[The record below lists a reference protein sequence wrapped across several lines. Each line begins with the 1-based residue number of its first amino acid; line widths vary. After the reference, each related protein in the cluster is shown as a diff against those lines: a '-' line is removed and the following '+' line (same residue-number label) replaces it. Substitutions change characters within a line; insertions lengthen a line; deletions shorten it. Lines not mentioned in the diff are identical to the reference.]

1 MKRIKSYL
9 FLAVSATAVLCACDR
24 VKENESNFTNVVYL
38 QNALNSNMDKIS
50 FRATDFSAERV
61 IRAALA
67 LPVETDVNIKVEID
81 LSLVDVYSKAYGVEC
96 TAPEEHIYELEGNNL
111 FIPAGD
117 VLSTEV
123 GLSFSSLPDI
133 PFGEI
138 KVLPVTLKSNDA
150 GIDILNGS
158 KTIYFVLQKGAIII
172 TAAYI
177 NDNYLTVPGFE
188 GAGGSAVS
196 GLTQL
201 TMEGLIRPH
210 TLERQLNTF
219 MGIEGYFLI
228 RFGDS
233 GYAPDQIQI
242 ADNNYLGGNFPS
254 AAVSPKL
261 PVGGWVHVAVTLDLE
276 NAREYKI
283 YYNGEL
289 KATGTCG
296 GSMMAV
302 DLSGASSSNKF
313 YIGYSYD
320 KGRELDADVT
330 EYRIWNVV
338 RTQEEIQDNFYEVAP
353 DSPGLVAY
361 WKFDEGNGNIVADH
375 SGNGNNALANSTL
388 KWVPVSLPEE
398 E

>member
-1 MKRIKSYL
+1 MKRITLYL
-9 FLAVSATAVLCACDR
+9 LFAVSLTAVLCACDR
-24 VKENESNFTNVVYL
+24 VKENESDFTNVVYL

-50 FRATDFSAERV
+50 FRSSDLTADRS

-67 LPVETDVNIKVEID
+67 LPVETDVNIEIAID
-81 LSLVDVYSKAYGVEC
+81 LSLVEVYSKAYGVEC
-96 TAPEEHIYELEGNNL
+96 AAPEEYIYELEDTNL
-111 FIPAGD
+111 FIPAGN

-133 PFGEI
+133 PLGEI

-150 GIDILNGS
+150 GIDVLNGS
-158 KTIYFVLQKGAIII
+158 KTIYFVLQKGAVII

-177 NDNYLTVPGFE
+177 NENYFEVPGFD

-196 GLTQL
+196 GMTQL
-201 TMEGLIRPH
+201 TMEGLMKPH
-210 TLERQLNTF
+210 AFERTLNTF

-233 GYAPDQIQI
+233 DRDPDQIQI
-242 ADNNYLGGNFPS
+242 ADNNNLGGNFP
-254 AAVSPKL
+254 AVGVAPRV
-261 PVGGWVHVAVTLDLE
+261 PVGEWVHVAVTLDLE
-276 NAREYKI
+276 GVREYKI
-283 YYNGEL
+283 YFNGEI
-289 KATGTCG
+289 KASGTCG
-296 GSMMAV
+296 GSMSAV

-320 KGRELDADVT
+320 ANRSLDADVT

-338 RTQEEIQDNFYEVAP
+338 RTQEEILDNFYEVDP
-353 DSPGLVAY
+353 ETPGLVAY

-375 SGNGNNALANSTL
+375 SGNGNNAIANSTL
-388 KWVPVSLPEE
+388 TWVPVSLPE
-398 E
+398 